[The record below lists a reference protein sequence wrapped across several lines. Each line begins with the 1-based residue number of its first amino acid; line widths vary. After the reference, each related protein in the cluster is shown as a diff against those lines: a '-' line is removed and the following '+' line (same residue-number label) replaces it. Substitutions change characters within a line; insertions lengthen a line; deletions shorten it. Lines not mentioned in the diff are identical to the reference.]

1 MNKVIITA
9 EDFEYLKRWAKEN
22 PDKRFTLH
30 IPFEDVLIE
39 TKDPEYPFMKTHFR
53 AKVCLE
59 NGKLPFPFVAAFDA
73 HIELDANNIIT
84 YSFIYSYATASATT
98 EKVKWGGMTPQ
109 EEQRVLGELR
119 SAIANT
125 YTLTMAYIN
134 ASERE
139 VIQSVRKVETTVV
152 KKKGKRVKTRHNHVI
167 SIDAIRKIYESR
179 PKPAEPRGYTK
190 PEYAV
195 SIRGHWRN
203 YKSGKKVWIEPHYN
217 YKDKPKKEE
226 NVYRI
231 KQSNT

>member
-1 MNKVIITA
+1 MNKVVVTA
-9 EDFEYLKRWAKEN
+9 EDVAYLKRWAKEN

-39 TKDPEYPFMKTHFR
+39 TKDPEYPFMEPSFR

-59 NGKLPFPFVAAFDA
+59 DGKLPFPFVVDFDA
-73 HIELDANNIIT
+73 SLKLDENNLIKF
-84 YSFIYSYATASATT
+84 SFAYSYATASATT
-98 EKVKWGGMTPQ
+98 EKIDWGGMTPQ
-109 EEQRVLGELR
+109 EERRVLGELR
-119 SAIANT
+119 SAVVNT

-134 ASERE
+134 ASEQE
-139 VIQSVRKVETTVV
+139 VIQSVRRVETTVI
-152 KKKGKRVKTRHNHVI
+152 KRKGKRTKTRHNNVI
-167 SIDAIRKIYESR
+167 SIGGIRKIYESR

-195 SIRGHWRN
+195 SVRGHWRN

-217 YKDKPKKEE
+217 YKDKPKKEG

-231 KQSNT
+231 KQQ

>member
-1 MNKVIITA
+1 MNKVVLTV
-9 EDFEYLKRWAKEN
+9 EDVEYLKGWAKEN

-39 TKDPEYPFMKTHFR
+39 TKDSEYPFMKPNFR

-59 NGKLPFPFVAAFDA
+59 DGKLPFPFVVDFDA
-73 HIELDANNIIT
+73 SLELDAKNIIK

-119 SAIANT
+119 SAIVNT

-134 ASERE
+134 ASEQE

-152 KKKGKRVKTRHNHVI
+152 KKKGKRAKTTHNHVI
-167 SIDAIRKIYESR
+167 SIGGIRKIYESR

-195 SIRGHWRN
+195 SVRGHWRN

-231 KQSNT
+231 KQK